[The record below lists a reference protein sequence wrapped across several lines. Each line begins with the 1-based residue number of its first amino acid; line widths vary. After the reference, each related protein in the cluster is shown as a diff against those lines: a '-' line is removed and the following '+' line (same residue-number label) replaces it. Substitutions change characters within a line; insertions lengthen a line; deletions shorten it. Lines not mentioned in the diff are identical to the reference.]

1 MEEDIQNIQSSP
13 PLQEVET
20 SHNIELN
27 SLNTSTYFF
36 QEALTSGIDIERLRL
51 YIKYPM
57 KYNTQIRQL
66 SREAYNNNGQYNNVI
81 SYMTAI
87 PSLDFITVCR
97 DNTSANQKKRKLFNN
112 IFKKINHK
120 AVTRDIC
127 LSSYINGM
135 FIGILRNTK
144 VNNPN
149 PQLQQGFVDSL
160 DRLEGLSMDDN
171 LQIQPL
177 DLDYCKIIGVQN
189 GVQVAAFNLMYFNQ
203 FKHGGLL
210 NEIKNFPPEFVK
222 AYLAYQKDSSKQWF
236 ALDTKSTIVI
246 KFNANILEPYGRPI
260 GLAALFDIRFA
271 DDYRMSQINTINDL
285 ASSIYSLTLPEG
297 EKQGSCSLNKEQQKN
312 LVLAFE
318 NAVSSNTSNNYG
330 KSKISKITLAPGS
343 KIERMTKDSA
353 LLKDTLSDENI
364 KKISTSLGFASSAL
378 NASSEGGASYS
389 TLQVNVDLILVQ
401 IFALIETI
409 AYEYTRV
416 LNNLIDSKGR
426 VIVDISYLKT
436 TILNQEKNVAN
447 AKELYTLG
455 GGSRLYWIACAGADI
470 DMYMSLMEYEK
481 EQNFDE
487 KYPPHMTSFTAN
499 NDTSNPGRT
508 PENNPTNQNT
518 IKSKSN
524 GSNKQPKP
532 NNK

>member
-1 MEEDIQNIQSSP
+1 LSD
-13 PLQEVET
+13 ET
-20 SHNIELN
+20 SNIETSFPIELN

-36 QEALTSGIDIERLRL
+36 QEALTTGINIEQLRL

-57 KYNTQIRQL
+57 RYNMQIRKL
-66 SREAYNNNGQYNNVI
+66 SRESYNSNGQYNNVI

-97 DNTSANQKKRKLFNN
+97 ENTSVNQKKRKIFNN

-127 LSSYINGM
+127 LSAYIDGM

-144 VNNPN
+144 ANNTN

-189 GVQVAAFNLMYFNQ
+189 GTQVAAFNLMYFNQ

-210 NEIKNFPPEFVK
+210 NEIKNFPPEFAK
-222 AYLAYQKDSSKQWF
+222 AYLAYQKDASKQWF

-246 KFNANILEPYGRPI
+246 KFNANTLEPYGRPI

-271 DDYRMSQINTINDL
+271 DDYYMSQINTVSDL

-297 EKQGSCSLNKEQQKN
+297 AQTGSCSLNKEQQKN
-312 LVLAFE
+312 LVSAFE
-318 NAVSSNTSNNYG
+318 SAVSSNTSNTCG
-330 KSKISKITLAPGS
+330 KSKISKLTLAPGAT
-343 KIERMTKDSA
+343 IARMTKDAS

-401 IFALIETI
+401 IFALIEQI
-409 AYEYTRV
+409 AFEYTRV
-416 LNNLIDSKGR
+416 LNNLISSKGEE
-426 VIVDISYLKT
+426 IVDIIYLKT
-436 TILNQEKNVAN
+436 TILNQEKSVGN
-447 AKELYTLG
+447 AKDLYTLG
-455 GGSRLYWIACAGADI
+455 GGSRLYWIACAGADV
-470 DMYMSLMEYEK
+470 DMYMSLMEYER
-481 EQNFDE
+481 EQKFDE
-487 KYPPHMTSFTAN
+487 RFPPHLTSFTATG
-499 NDTSNPGRT
+499 DSNGR
-508 PENNPTNQNT
+508 PTETDPKNSNT
-518 IKSKSN
+518 IKSKSL

-532 NNK
+532 SN